1 MLTNATALRLKGH
14 FVTKDDLRIFAP
26 ELSKPLFRKNLISYF
41 GDRTLP
47 EVKIIFILKNIICSI
62 CKKISN
68 KQLPDLAAFLFAIC
82 IFRKYRRTYLTKEEL
97 INIEKESFSLKVSE
111 GRKRNIKEKLESII
125 DEILSLKESHS
136 WKEVRLLT
144 LKKHHTMFNGLKC
157 DDVYFRKLCTRIAKE
172 KGIA

>member
-1 MLTNATALRLKGH
+1 MLTNATSQKLKGH
-14 FVTKDDLRIFAP
+14 FVTKDDLLTFAP
-26 ELSKPLFRKNLISYF
+26 DLKKTLYRKNVIKYF
-41 GDRTLP
+41 GERSFS
-47 EVKIIFILKNIICSI
+47 EVQIIFILKIIVSSI
-62 CKKISN
+62 FKKN
-68 KQLPDLAAFLFAIC
+68 WNTQPPDLTAFFYAVC

-97 INIEKESFSLKVSE
+97 INIEKESFALKVSA

-125 DEILSLKESHS
+125 DEVMSLKESYS